1 MKGSGDNFAIS
12 DQIWF
17 KFQMEFVCD
26 SPIRINVVEITFGTF
41 FYLGSGLLRDN
52 VLENGLRTT

>member
-1 MKGSGDNFAIS
+1 
-12 DQIWF
+12 
-17 KFQMEFVCD
+17 MEFVCD

-52 VLENGLRTT
+52 VLENGLRTF

>member
-26 SPIRINVVEITFGTF
+26 SPVRINVVEITFGT
-41 FYLGSGLLRDN
+41 LGSGLLKDN
-52 VLENGLRTT
+52 VP